1 MPNLT
6 EEELLKKY
14 KNLIESETR
23 KYATHLPHSIVLVEA
38 YKLAR
43 QAAKDFD
50 PKLGFQFSTF
60 LVNRL
65 QKLSRISTQYG
76 SAARIP
82 EDKQFK
88 MVKLNQAEA
97 ELTAELGREPT
108 VSEIADSAHLSI
120 SAVKDLLSRRKGEV
134 NIGNLQYTPIFTG
147 PANDEWVH
155 FVYHDLPQRDK
166 VIFEHKTGFAGR
178 EILDNATL
186 AKKLNTS
193 TTTVASR
200 IKLISEKLAKG
211 WED

>member
-82 EDKQFK
+82 EDKP
-88 MVKLNQAEA
+88 L
-97 ELTAELGREPT
+97 
-108 VSEIADSAHLSI
+108 
-120 SAVKDLLSRRKGEV
+120 
-134 NIGNLQYTPIFTG
+134 
-147 PANDEWVH
+147 
-155 FVYHDLPQRDK
+155 
-166 VIFEHKTGFAGR
+166 
-178 EILDNATL
+178 
-186 AKKLNTS
+186 
-193 TTTVASR
+193 
-200 IKLISEKLAKG
+200 
-211 WED
+211 